1 MSTEHAHIQPLRDL
15 GFAPLGPGPVD
26 DSRPR
31 ASGGPSEAIRDIGAV
46 SQPTCVVEVGSWQGR
61 SALLWG
67 REMAARAD
75 SWSLICVDSWLGSDR
90 IRRLTGGEWG
100 IENLHLVDG
109 YPTLYAT
116 FTTNMRR
123 AKMEGNVIPVPLDS
137 AQGLALLQS
146 CGVVADVIYIDA
158 AHDFASVRTDIE
170 LALALRN
177 PENSAALIVCDDFGP
192 NYPGVVRAV
201 LEQAGRAR
209 LRVLL
214 RDQQAALVP
223 RDAKVALAELIKR
236 GWVEQATRRRIF
248 WLRAAAGH
256 RIS

>member
-1 MSTEHAHIQPLRDL
+1 M
-15 GFAPLGPGPVD
+15 
-26 DSRPR
+26 
-31 ASGGPSEAIRDIGAV
+31 
-46 SQPTCVVEVGSWQGR
+46 GSWQGR
-61 SALLWG
+61 SALLWK
-67 REMAARAD
+67 RELAARTA

-90 IRRLTGGEWG
+90 IRRLAGGEWG

-109 YPTLYAT
+109 YPTLFTT
-116 FTTNMRR
+116 FATNMRR
-123 AKMEGNVIPVPLDS
+123 ANMQNHVIPVPLDS
-137 AQGLALLQS
+137 AQGLALLHS

-158 AHDFASVRTDIE
+158 AHDFVSVRTDIE

-177 PENSAALIVCDDFGP
+177 PENSAALILCDDFGP

-223 RDAKVALAELIKR
+223 READVAIAELINR
-236 GWVEQATRRRIF
+236 GWVEQATRRRKF
-248 WLRAAAGH
+248 GLR
-256 RIS
+256 RRP

>member
-1 MSTEHAHIQPLRDL
+1 MRTMSPMLRIALVAVLL
-15 GFAPLGPGPVD
+15 GGCSLYEGDDAMNNVD
-26 DSRPR
+26 
-31 ASGGPSEAIRDIGAV
+31 AST
-46 SQPTCVVEVGSWQGR
+46 TCEST
-61 SALLWG
+61 
-67 REMAARAD
+67 AARNT
-75 SWSLICVDSWLGSDR
+75 SWSLVCIDSWLGSDR

-100 IENLHLVDG
+100 MENLHLVDG

-116 FTTNMRR
+116 FATNMRR
-123 AKMEGNVIPVPLDS
+123 ANMEHNVIPVPLDS

-146 CGVVADVIYIDA
+146 CGVAADVIYIDA

-177 PENSAALIVCDDFGP
+177 PGNSAALIVCDDFGP

-223 RDAKVALAELIKR
+223 READVVITELINR
-236 GWVEQATRRRIF
+236 GWVEQATRRRKF
-248 WLRAAAGH
+248 GFSR
-256 RIS
+256 RP

>member
-1 MSTEHAHIQPLRDL
+1 MVQALKQLPHLADL
-15 GFAPLGPGPVD
+15 GFSPLGPGPID
-26 DSRPR
+26 DSRPH
-31 ASGGPSEAIRDIGAV
+31 ALGGPSDAISDIGAV

-67 REMAARAD
+67 RELTARSS

-90 IRRLTGGEWG
+90 IRRLAGGEWG

-109 YPTLYAT
+109 YPTLYTT
-116 FTTNMRR
+116 FVTNMRR
-123 AKMEGNVIPVPLDS
+123 AGMQDHVIPVPLDS
-137 AQGLALLQS
+137 AQGLALLHS

-158 AHDFASVRTDIE
+158 AHDYESVRTDITR
-170 LALALRN
+170 ALALRN
-177 PENSAALIVCDDFGP
+177 PGNPCALIVCDDFGP

-223 RDAKVALAELIKR
+223 RDAKAAIAELISR
-236 GWVEQATRRRIF
+236 GWVEQSFKRRKFGFRP
-248 WLRAAAGH
+248 RP
-256 RIS
+256 